1 MYMKKIALHWQI
13 LLGMALGIIFALV
26 LVQVSSLSS
35 EQLKEI
41 EVATSEIV
49 LLNKNKKDLKMQLAE
64 MEEAFAKDAISTMDY
79 HQEKTR
85 ITLEITKVEKS
96 LEKLKIVANQQTW
109 AQGFIKDWIKPFG
122 TMFINSLKLIAIPL
136 ILAALIKGVSDLK
149 DISSLSTMGFRTIGI
164 YIITTVI
171 AVTIGLGVVSII
183 KPGGS
188 ITEETRNE
196 LIEAYAGDAEMKQKD
211 AAAQKEAGP
220 LQALEDLV
228 PSNIFE
234 AAANNRNMLQVIFF
248 AIFFGIALILIP
260 EDLAAPVKKFFDG
273 FNEVI
278 LKMVDLIMLAA
289 PYGVFSLMAALVIEA
304 PSADLFKALGMYAF
318 CVVLGLAFMLVF
330 YILLVKIYANKSPLF
345 FLRGMVPAQ
354 LLAFSTSSSAAT
366 LPVTMERVTEHLGV
380 EEEVA
385 SFVLPIGATINM
397 DGTSLYQAVAAVFI
411 AQAFGMD
418 LSFGT
423 QLGIIATATLAS
435 IGSAAVPGAGMVMLV
450 GVLGY
455 AGIPEA
461 GLALIFAVDR
471 PLDMCRTV
479 INVTGDATVSTMV
492 AKSVGKLHDPVIKN
506 WDDQLKKK

>member
-1 MYMKKIALHWQI
+1 MKFKLPSIGRIVRGLEAAIRRFPMAMLAAAVGTVVGLI
-13 LLGMALGIIFALV
+13 LLHIDEYSFYPNVLLVMVLAFPLLVAVVLLAEQRGWSKKQLWSWNLSALV
-26 LVQVSSLSS
+26 
-35 EQLKEI
+35 
-41 EVATSEIV
+41 
-49 LLNKNKKDLKMQLAE
+49 
-64 MEEAFAKDAISTMDY
+64 F
-79 HQEKTR
+79 
-85 ITLEITKVEKS
+85 
-96 LEKLKIVANQQTW
+96 
-109 AQGFIKDWIKPFG
+109 
-122 TMFINSLKLIAIPL
+122 
-136 ILAALIKGVSDLK
+136 LAADYLL
-149 DISSLSTMGFRTIGI
+149 L
-164 YIITTVI
+164 
-171 AVTIGLGVVSII
+171 
-183 KPGGS
+183 
-188 ITEETRNE
+188 
-196 LIEAYAGDAEMKQKD
+196 
-211 AAAQKEAGP
+211 
-220 LQALEDLV
+220 

-234 AAANNRNMLQVIFF
+234 AASSNRNMLQVIFF
-248 AIFFGIALILIP
+248 AVFFGIGLILIP
-260 EDLAAPVKKFFDG
+260 EEKSKTVKEFFDG

-289 PYGVFSLMAALVIEA
+289 PYGVFALLAALVVEA
-304 PSADLFKALGMYAF
+304 PSADLFAALGMYAF
-318 CVVLGLAFMLVF
+318 CVVLGLTIMIFV
-330 YILLVKIYANKSPLF
+330 YILLVKIFTGKSPRF
-345 FLRGMVPAQ
+345 FLNGIAPAQ

-380 EEEVA
+380 EEEVS

-479 INVTGDATVSTMV
+479 VNVTGDATVSMIV
-492 AKSVGKLHDPVIKN
+492 AKSQGKLGVPHVKD
-506 WDDQLKKK
+506 WDDNYEPTR